1 MAKKSTEITPDM
13 PVDIYLMEVVGP
25 TMTKIQDDIHE
36 LKEKIKPKEGNP
48 VSGFSSSETD
58 DLAETIAG
66 KVASKMPTPKV
77 VQTAPRE
84 PSTMLQ
90 SIGSVNTKLDTAI
103 SDLNNLT
110 KKIDEYAKSNRPVT
124 ASKLQRYIHWVLPAV
139 TALAA
144 FLISWGAY
152 HNSYHYW
159 GERLHKL
166 TNDPMQTEQALLDYR
181 SDAFEAV
188 KHEFEKGR
196 KTAAKSYIK
205 YGESRLA
212 LYKKAVK
219 KAERERKRHAKKKGN
234 ANHEQ

>member
-1 MAKKSTEITPDM
+1 M
-13 PVDIYLMEVVGP
+13 PVDVYLMEVVGP
-25 TMTKIQDDIHE
+25 TMTKIQDNLHE
-36 LKEKIKPKEGNP
+36 LKKKVESLEGHP
-48 VSGFSSSETD
+48 VSGLSSSEND
-58 DLAETIAG
+58 DLAERIAG
-66 KVASKMPTPKV
+66 KVVSKMPTPKV
-77 VQTAPRE
+77 VQTEPRE
-84 PSTMLQ
+84 PSTKLQ

-103 SDLNNLT
+103 SDLKNLT

-124 ASKLQRYIHWVLPAV
+124 VSKLQRYIHWVLPAV

-144 FLISWGAY
+144 FLLSWGAY

-166 TNDPMQTEQALLDYR
+166 ANDPMQTEQALLDYR

-219 KAERERKRHAKKKGN
+219 KAERKRKRQSQKTGGTDHA
-234 ANHEQ
+234 E

>member
-25 TMTKIQDDIHE
+25 TMTKIQDNLHE
-36 LKEKIKPKEGNP
+36 LKKKVESLEGHP
-48 VSGFSSSETD
+48 VSGLSSSEND
-58 DLAETIAG
+58 DLAEKIAG
-66 KVASKMPTPKV
+66 KVVSKMPTPKV
-77 VQTAPRE
+77 VQTEPKE

-103 SDLNNLT
+103 SDLKNMT

-124 ASKLQRYIHWVLPAV
+124 VSKLQRYIHWVLPAV
-139 TALAA
+139 TALSA
-144 FLISWGAY
+144 FVISWCAY

-166 TNDPMQTEQALLDYR
+166 ANDPMQTEQALLDYR

-188 KHEFEKGR
+188 IVFARSE
-196 KTAAKSYIK
+196 
-205 YGESRLA
+205 
-212 LYKKAVK
+212 
-219 KAERERKRHAKKKGN
+219 
-234 ANHEQ
+234 

>member
-25 TMTKIQDDIHE
+25 TMTKIQDNLHE
-36 LKEKIKPKEGNP
+36 LKKKVESLEGHP
-48 VSGFSSSETD
+48 VSGLSSSEND
-58 DLAETIAG
+58 DLAEKIAG
-66 KVASKMPTPKV
+66 KVVSKMPTPKV
-77 VQTAPRE
+77 VQTEPKE

-103 SDLNNLT
+103 SDLKNMT

>member
-13 PVDIYLMEVVGP
+13 PVDVYLMEVVGP
-25 TMTKIQDDIHE
+25 TMTKIQDNLHE
-36 LKEKIKPKEGNP
+36 LKKKVESLEGHP
-48 VSGFSSSETD
+48 VSGLSSSEND
-58 DLAETIAG
+58 DLAEKIAG
-66 KVASKMPTPKV
+66 KVVNKMPTPKV
-77 VQTAPRE
+77 VQTEPKE

-103 SDLNNLT
+103 SDLKNMT

-124 ASKLQRYIHWVLPAV
+124 VSKLQRYIHWVLPAV

-144 FLISWGAY
+144 FLLSWGAY

-166 TNDPMQTEQALLDYR
+166 ANDPMQTEQALLDYR

>member
-1 MAKKSTEITPDM
+1 M
-13 PVDIYLMEVVGP
+13 
-25 TMTKIQDDIHE
+25 
-36 LKEKIKPKEGNP
+36 
-48 VSGFSSSETD
+48 
-58 DLAETIAG
+58 
-66 KVASKMPTPKV
+66 
-77 VQTAPRE
+77 
-84 PSTMLQ
+84 
-90 SIGSVNTKLDTAI
+90 
-103 SDLNNLT
+103 T

-124 ASKLQRYIHWVLPAV
+124 VSKLQRYIHWVLPAV

-144 FLISWGAY
+144 FLLSWGAY

-166 TNDPMQTEQALLDYR
+166 ANDPMQTEQALLDYR

-196 KTAAKSYIK
+196 KTAVKSYIK

>member
-1 MAKKSTEITPDM
+1 
-13 PVDIYLMEVVGP
+13 
-25 TMTKIQDDIHE
+25 
-36 LKEKIKPKEGNP
+36 
-48 VSGFSSSETD
+48 
-58 DLAETIAG
+58 
-66 KVASKMPTPKV
+66 
-77 VQTAPRE
+77 
-84 PSTMLQ
+84 MLQ

-103 SDLNNLT
+103 SDLKNMT

-124 ASKLQRYIHWVLPAV
+124 VSKLQRYIHWVLAAV

-144 FLISWGAY
+144 FLLSWGAY

-166 TNDPMQTEQALLDYR
+166 ANDPMQTEQALLDYR

-196 KTAAKSYIK
+196 KTAVKSYIK

-219 KAERERKRHAKKKGN
+219 KAERMRKRQARKAGGTDHAK
-234 ANHEQ
+234 

>member
-1 MAKKSTEITPDM
+1 MAKKNTEITPDM

-36 LKEKIKPKEGNP
+36 LKEKINPKEGHP
-48 VSGFSSSETD
+48 LSGLSSSETD
-58 DLAETIAG
+58 DLVDKIAG
-66 KVASKMPTPKV
+66 KVVSKMPAPKV
-77 VQTAPRE
+77 VQTAPKE

-139 TALAA
+139 TTLAA

-152 HNSYHYW
+152 YNSYHYW

-166 TNDPMQTEQALLDYR
+166 ANDPMQTEQALLDYR

-196 KTAAKSYIK
+196 KTATKSYIK
-205 YGESRLA
+205 YGESRLV

-219 KAERERKRHAKKKGN
+219 KAERERKKQAKKKGN

>member
-1 MAKKSTEITPDM
+1 MAKKTTDITQDM
-13 PVDIYLMEVVGP
+13 PVDVYLMEVVGP
-25 TMTKIQDDIHE
+25 TMTKIQDNLHE
-36 LKEKIKPKEGNP
+36 LKKKVESLEGHP
-48 VSGFSSSETD
+48 VSGLSSSEDD
-58 DLAETIAG
+58 DLAEKIAG
-66 KVASKMPTPKV
+66 KVVSKMPTPKV
-77 VQTAPRE
+77 VQTEPKE

-90 SIGSVNTKLDTAI
+90 SFGSVNTKLDTAI
-103 SDLNNLT
+103 SYLQNLT

-124 ASKLQRYIHWVLPAV
+124 VSKLQRYIHWVLPAF

-144 FLISWGAY
+144 FLLSWGAY

-166 TNDPMQTEQALLDYR
+166 ANDPMQTEQALLDYR

-219 KAERERKRHAKKKGN
+219 KAKRKRKRQARKAGGTDHAK
-234 ANHEQ
+234 

>member
-1 MAKKSTEITPDM
+1 MAKKNTEITPDM
-13 PVDIYLMEVVGP
+13 PVEVYLMTVLAP
-25 TMTKIQDDIHE
+25 AITKIQDDIHE
-36 LKEKIKPKEGNP
+36 LKEKIKPKEGHP

-144 FLISWGAY
+144 FLISWCVY

-159 GERLHKL
+159 GERFYKL
-166 TNDPMQTEQALLDYR
+166 ANDPMQMEQTVLDVR
-181 SDAFEAV
+181 SEAFEFV
-188 KHEFEKGR
+188 KLEFEGGR
-196 KTAAKSYIK
+196 KEHTRSLIK
-205 YGESRLA
+205 LAESRLK
-212 LYKKAVK
+212 LHKKAVK
-219 KAERERKRHAKKKGN
+219 KAERKRKRQARKTGN
-234 ANHEQ
+234 ANHGQ

>member
-13 PVDIYLMEVVGP
+13 PVDVYLMEVVGP
-25 TMTKIQDDIHE
+25 TMTKIQDNLHE
-36 LKEKIKPKEGNP
+36 LKKKVESLEGHP
-48 VSGFSSSETD
+48 VSGLSSSEND
-58 DLAETIAG
+58 DLAEKIAG
-66 KVASKMPTPKV
+66 KVVSKMPTPKV
-77 VQTAPRE
+77 VQTEPKE

-103 SDLNNLT
+103 SDLKNMT

-124 ASKLQRYIHWVLPAV
+124 VSRLQRYIHWVLPAV

-144 FLISWGAY
+144 FLLSWGAY

-166 TNDPMQTEQALLDYR
+166 ANDPMQTEQALLDYR

-219 KAERERKRHAKKKGN
+219 KAERMRKRQARKAGGTDHAK
-234 ANHEQ
+234 

>member
-1 MAKKSTEITPDM
+1 M

-25 TMTKIQDDIHE
+25 TMTKIQDNLHE
-36 LKEKIKPKEGNP
+36 LKKKVESLEGHP
-48 VSGFSSSETD
+48 VSGLSSSEND
-58 DLAETIAG
+58 DLAEKIAG
-66 KVASKMPTPKV
+66 KVVSKMPTPKV
-77 VQTAPRE
+77 VQTEPKE

-103 SDLNNLT
+103 SDLKNMT

-124 ASKLQRYIHWVLPAV
+124 VSKLQRYIHWVLPAV

-144 FLISWGAY
+144 FLLSWGAY

-166 TNDPMQTEQALLDYR
+166 ANDPMQTEQALLDYR

-196 KTAAKSYIK
+196 KTAVKSYIK